1 MDCRVEVE
9 VYPANHG
16 WTVID
21 SPAYDPA
28 AAERAWGRMSALF
41 ATL

>member
-1 MDCRVEVE
+1 VE
-9 VYPANHG
+9 VYPAIHG
-16 WTVID
+16 WMLID
-21 SPAYDPA
+21 SKAYDAA